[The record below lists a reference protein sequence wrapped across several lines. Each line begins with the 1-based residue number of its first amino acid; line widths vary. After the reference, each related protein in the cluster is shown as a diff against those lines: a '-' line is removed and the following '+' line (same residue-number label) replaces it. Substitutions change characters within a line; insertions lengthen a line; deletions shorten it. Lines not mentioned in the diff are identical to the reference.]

1 MSVDPLDP
9 SDPDSLDREEA
20 PFREGIRR
28 IAEELERLGI
38 PLPEKAAVE
47 SDLDIDRL
55 GARERAVARQL
66 LRGHDVQAIARLE
79 GISPHTVRNHLKSI
93 RQKLGA
99 RSLIEL
105 VCRLG
110 PYASVV

>member
-1 MSVDPLDP
+1 MSADADGSAVQ
-9 SDPDSLDREEA
+9 
-20 PFREGIRR
+20 EGLRR
-28 IAEELERLGI
+28 IAAELDRLGVPLPERASGAPEIDIERLG
-38 PLPEKAAVE
+38 
-47 SDLDIDRL
+47 S
-55 GARERAVARQL
+55 RERAVARQL
-66 LRGHDVQAIARLE
+66 LRGHDVQSIARLE

-110 PYASVV
+110 PYATIV